1 MESREETYQPL
12 HVVNLLKR
20 NDNYVVR
27 KIKQQIAEKCFVLL
41 LQVLYCNLEFQLC
54 QVLFLINSA
63 LKI

>member
-27 KIKQQIAEKCFVLL
+27 QSGEYLYPSSAVVVL
-41 LQVLYCNLEFQLC
+41 
-54 QVLFLINSA
+54 
-63 LKI
+63 